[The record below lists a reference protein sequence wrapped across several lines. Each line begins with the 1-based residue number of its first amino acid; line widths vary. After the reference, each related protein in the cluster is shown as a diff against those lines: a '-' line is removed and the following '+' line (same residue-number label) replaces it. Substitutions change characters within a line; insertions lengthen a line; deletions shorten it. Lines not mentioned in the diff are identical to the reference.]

1 MDLSLVTLGKWQPFP
16 EPQFSPLK
24 MGRGLQSL
32 YSRSSDAPLPA
43 PHLLPD
49 LDPTLLLKMLVV
61 WE

>member
-16 EPQFSPLK
+16 EPVFSFEN
-24 MGRGLQSL
+24 GAGGFQSL
-32 YSRSSDAPLPA
+32 YSINSDAPA

-49 LDPTLLLKMLVV
+49 LDPTLLLEMLVV